1 LKGQSESDNRV
12 KALSLLGL
20 ARRAGLLLIG
30 QDSILRASNSR
41 LFIVRT
47 EDCSQ
52 SVLRKIERR
61 LIERGSVCFVIN
73 GVSRERLGGSIGANS
88 AQIAALP
95 IESGL
100 AKNLAE
106 LLQ

>member
-1 LKGQSESDNRV
+1 
-12 KALSLLGL
+12 LSLLGL

-30 QDSILRASNSR
+30 QDDVLGEPKQR

-47 EDCSQ
+47 EDCSP
-52 SVLRKIERR
+52 SVLRKVERK
-61 LIERGSVCFVIN
+61 LAGSGSVCFVIK
-73 GVSRERLGGSIGANS
+73 GVSRERLGRSIGVNS

-95 IESGL
+95 IESGF
-100 AKNLAE
+100 AKNLSE